1 MIERG
6 EIMVGQTHIVWDK
19 GSAYDLFASL
29 FILHR
34 PDQFGLRPSW
44 AAGVRSRMP
53 MHLRD
58 PLERAQRVL
67 YVPLAWLHELPEP
80 KNAAAVLE
88 ALAALPPEER
98 LPALVFA
105 EKQDQ
110 RVQDYRSF
118 LLTLDGKQRMTAK
131 IEAQIRDYHSHISNL
146 SKEFLRATFEAWSA
160 REKFGEDLLLALEA
174 YVVNF
179 FEEDE
184 IRIIPA
190 QAQAL
195 VKAQDLFQEK
205 DLLSVLE
212 ELSAG
217 VRMDWVEEVST
228 LILAPSFWGAPFFF
242 FDKLDEETGIILFGA
257 RPDGTA
263 LVPGELIPDELL
275 NALKAMADPTRLR
288 ILYYLREEG
297 PSTPS
302 QLARILR
309 LRPPTVI
316 HHIQNLRLAGLV
328 SVTVSP
334 KAERRYALRMDG
346 VDSTVQH
353 LRAFLSGE

>member
-1 MIERG
+1 MEKQPY
-6 EIMVGQTHIVWDK
+6 VVWDK

-29 FILHR
+29 YILHR

-44 AAGVRSRMP
+44 AAGVRSRLP

-58 PLERAQRVL
+58 ALERSQRVL
-67 YVPLAWLHELPEP
+67 YVPLAWLHALPEP
-80 KNAAAVLE
+80 KDAAAVLE
-88 ALAALPPEER
+88 ALKSLSPGER

-105 EKQDQ
+105 DKQDQ
-110 RVQDYRSF
+110 RSTDYRNF
-118 LLTLDGKQRMTAK
+118 LLSLDGKQRMTAR
-131 IEAQIRDYHSHISNL
+131 IEAQIREYHRTVRNL
-146 SKEFLRATFEAWSA
+146 SKEYFRVVFEAWSA
-160 REKFGEDLLLALEA
+160 REKFGEDLLLALES
-174 YVVNF
+174 YVLNF
-179 FEEDE
+179 FEEEE

-195 VKAQDLFQEK
+195 QKAQELFHQK

-242 FDKLDEETGIILFGA
+242 FDKLDQETGIILFGA

-302 QLARILR
+302 QLAKILR

-316 HHIQNLRLAGLV
+316 HHLQNLRVAGLV

-346 VDSTVQH
+346 VDSTVH
-353 LRAFLSGE
+353 YLRAFLSGD